1 VAQELE
7 DRGYKDVHAL
17 YGGFDAWVTAGLP
30 LEPRAAQESYSRGA

>member
-7 DRGYKDVHAL
+7 EHGFKDVHAL
-17 YGGFDAWVTAGLP
+17 YGGYDAWVKAGLP